1 MLPVS
6 WRDGDLMVRK
16 SGKFL
21 NKFNKNSF
29 EGIDLDWEYPAQRG
43 GDVSNDKENFVL
55 LLAELRRVLQPEKII
70 AVAVGATEK
79 SASISY
85 DIAKFV
91 EHVDFVNLMAYDM
104 HGSWEPLT
112 GLIQFI

>member
-1 MLPVS
+1 M
-6 WRDGDLMVRK
+6 
-16 SGKFL
+16 
-21 NKFNKNSF
+21 
-29 EGIDLDWEYPAQRG
+29 DWEYPSQRG
-43 GDVSNDKENFVL
+43 GNIASDKENFVL
-55 LLAELRRVLQPEKII
+55 LLAELKRTLAPYGKLI

-85 DIAKFV
+85 DIPKLV

-112 GLIQFI
+112 G